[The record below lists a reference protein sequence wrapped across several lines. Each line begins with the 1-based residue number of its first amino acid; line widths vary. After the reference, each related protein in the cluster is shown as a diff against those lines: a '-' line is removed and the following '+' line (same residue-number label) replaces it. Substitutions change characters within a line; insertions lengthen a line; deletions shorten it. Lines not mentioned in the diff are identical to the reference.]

1 MLIAVTVIS
10 ILAITALVW
19 LANRFLPF
27 AVCPICAGVFLTWT
41 GLLITH
47 FLGYQINLIV
57 PALLMGGTVIGIA
70 YQLAPLEAWPLTGL
84 KRKFRGSSDAL
95 LLWKALF
102 IPAGFAAA
110 YSALLQLW
118 SALILITVFLVL
130 ISTLFLSSNSRTD
143 SREESIEEIENKMKD
158 CC

>member
-1 MLIAVTVIS
+1 MLIIITVLS
-10 ILAITALVW
+10 IFLLSAITW
-19 LANRFLPF
+19 FANRFLPF
-27 AVCPICAGVFLTWT
+27 TVCPICAGVFLTWS
-41 GLLITH
+41 GLLSAH
-47 FLGYQINLIV
+47 FLGYEIALIV
-57 PALLMGGTVIGIA
+57 PALLMGGSVVGIA
-70 YQLAPLEAWPLTGL
+70 YQIE
-84 KRKFRGSSDAL
+84 KRVRGKPAITIF
-95 LLWKALF
+95 LWKALF